1 MFRGLNGGGWLGWSP
16 MYRWTDSKIKVHA
29 FYSMLCVSLLRY
41 LHRKAEAVWT
51 GLPLEACAG
60 N

>member
-1 MFRGLNGGGWLGWSP
+1 